1 MEQVPGG
8 GITFAES
15 DVQAAT
21 TLFGLVKI
29 AKFGVETG
37 LTAHDLM
44 EARKALI
51 WLPEMIQRMK
61 DNVLE
66 LGKVRETAP
75 ELPEPPKPTPIRAR
89 KGK

>member
-1 MEQVPGG
+1 MNQVPGG
-8 GITFAES
+8 GITFTEG
-15 DVQAAT
+15 DVQAAS

-29 AKFGVETG
+29 AKFGVESG
-37 LTAHDLM
+37 MTAHDMM
-44 EARKALI
+44 EAQKALA

-75 ELPEPPKPTPIRAR
+75 AAPEPPEPTALRAR